1 MFNYKLL
8 QKMMEVLA
16 TEPKT
21 LSTRLQSCTMI
32 VGLLCSIQIFVN
44 SKMLSLFEIFKT
56 MLRNTEVQFMQ
67 QPFEAPY
74 RRIEEMPA
82 ELKNLALDESKPFA
96 KFGLFL
102 PVDKWT
108 NLEVF

>member
-1 MFNYKLL
+1 
-8 QKMMEVLA
+8 
-16 TEPKT
+16 
-21 LSTRLQSCTMI
+21 
-32 VGLLCSIQIFVN
+32 
-44 SKMLSLFEIFKT
+44 
-56 MLRNTEVQFMQ
+56 MQ

-82 ELKNLALDESKPFA
+82 ELQSLALDESKPFA